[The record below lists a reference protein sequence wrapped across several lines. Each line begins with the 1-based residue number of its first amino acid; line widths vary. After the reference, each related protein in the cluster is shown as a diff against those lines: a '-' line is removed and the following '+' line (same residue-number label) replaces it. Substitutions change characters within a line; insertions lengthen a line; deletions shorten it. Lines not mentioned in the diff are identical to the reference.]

1 MAEKV
6 NKLKQAHDALIQDVI
21 EQMAQGNLPWRKPW
35 NLKTGIGGLP
45 INAVTKNR
53 YRGSNLIFLS
63 IVQEK

>member
-35 NLKTGIGGLP
+35 NLKRTDIVV
-45 INAVTKNR
+45 AT
-53 YRGSNLIFLS
+53 LS
-63 IVQEK
+63 FYQ